1 MRGRPIKYLTVG
13 GLFDDPHGGLHFFP
27 HPSRAFGRLKQV
39 DSLAQPQ
46 DLMVRVA
53 ELKTHRS
60 AAASEEQGGGGG
72 AYSLRCGGGGQHL
85 RKLNGELRHHDIAI
99 SRYHDI
105 TTPRHHDIVVCLG
118 DGMANSVTLSFFARS
133 MCMLRVTY
141 KSTPRE
147 EPQ

>member
-72 AYSLRCGGGGQHL
+72 GVLFKVWRGGAAFKKTK
-85 RKLNGELRHHDIAI
+85 R
-99 SRYHDI
+99 
-105 TTPRHHDIVVCLG
+105 
-118 DGMANSVTLSFFARS
+118 
-133 MCMLRVTY
+133 
-141 KSTPRE
+141 
-147 EPQ
+147 